1 MLVIT
6 TFGIF
11 ATADAQNGDATRG
24 AKLFA
29 QNCAVC
35 HGDHG
40 QGRVGATLA
49 KDFPGIR
56 VDLLLKD
63 TISTGVKG
71 SVMPAWAKANGGP
84 LTDAEIDDL
93 VAFVRS
99 LGNIGPT
106 VVPITL
112 PPTRPATA
120 PTPVATF
127 PPGDSTRG
135 AQIFTTNCAVC
146 HGANGEGRIGAT
158 LEKDWAGINVTAL
171 LDTTI
176 ARGVAGS
183 KMPAWAQTNGGP
195 LTNQDIADAAAYVV
209 TLKKTGQ
216 PAPTPAAPLPQ
227 GGDTGG
233 VLALVCVG
241 IVVLIGV
248 VVLILGLTMSRA
260 KQ

>member
-1 MLVIT
+1 MRLKRFALPLMLVIT

-11 ATADAQNGDATRG
+11 ATAEAQNGDAARG

-35 HGDHG
+35 HGDRG

-120 PTPVATF
+120 PTPRPNTVLVVLCPNALPST
-127 PPGDSTRG
+127 PPP
-135 AQIFTTNCAVC
+135 I
-146 HGANGEGRIGAT
+146 
-158 LEKDWAGINVTAL
+158 
-171 LDTTI
+171 
-176 ARGVAGS
+176 
-183 KMPAWAQTNGGP
+183 
-195 LTNQDIADAAAYVV
+195 
-209 TLKKTGQ
+209 
-216 PAPTPAAPLPQ
+216 APTAVPVLAAPRQFLSYRS
-227 GGDTGG
+227 T
-233 VLALVCVG
+233 
-241 IVVLIGV
+241 
-248 VVLILGLTMSRA
+248 
-260 KQ
+260 